1 MNILYL
7 IGNGF
12 DLNLGL
18 NTKLSH
24 VIDEIIKE
32 ETDNPDILKL
42 IENIIKYKDLWWS
55 DFELQLGQ
63 YTNKFNSETITS
75 YDNQYNYFVK
85 KIINLF
91 KKQEDRIDYQDNTS
105 FIAISFMKHIAAFY
119 NYLPDTSRQIV
130 INTMKKINEDENMHY
145 DFITFNYTSVL
156 DNFVKCSLIEYN
168 KNNYSTPI
176 PIKSQKVT
184 FHILQKIIHI
194 HGTLENGLVLGIDNT
209 EQIANRQL
217 AKNISFIPRI
227 VKLETIKA
235 LGQNS
240 AIEAKE
246 LIDNSNIIIA
256 FGLSIGITDKYWWNY
271 IISWLNKNKD
281 RQLIIFIY
289 DDKMDGTLNL
299 TKLNTIENAKKK
311 LFSVLDSSV
320 QTEYNTC
327 KERIHFIFEQ
337 KNMFKIEN
345 IFYPVKL
352 KREPLFDVNS
362 YNRYNLSQ
370 TLENITPKEIVIT
383 SKATKNIT
391 PEAIKKFN
399 DFTKKFRFIY
409 LLLPMLPIFYLLV

>member
-1 MNILYL
+1 LNILYM

-42 IENIIKYKDLWWS
+42 KENLIKYKDLWWS

-176 PIKSQKVT
+176 PIKS
-184 FHILQKIIHI
+184 
-194 HGTLENGLVLGIDNT
+194 
-209 EQIANRQL
+209 
-217 AKNISFIPRI
+217 
-227 VKLETIKA
+227 
-235 LGQNS
+235 
-240 AIEAKE
+240 
-246 LIDNSNIIIA
+246 
-256 FGLSIGITDKYWWNY
+256 
-271 IISWLNKNKD
+271 
-281 RQLIIFIY
+281 
-289 DDKMDGTLNL
+289 
-299 TKLNTIENAKKK
+299 
-311 LFSVLDSSV
+311 
-320 QTEYNTC
+320 
-327 KERIHFIFEQ
+327 
-337 KNMFKIEN
+337 
-345 IFYPVKL
+345 
-352 KREPLFDVNS
+352 
-362 YNRYNLSQ
+362 
-370 TLENITPKEIVIT
+370 
-383 SKATKNIT
+383 
-391 PEAIKKFN
+391 
-399 DFTKKFRFIY
+399 
-409 LLLPMLPIFYLLV
+409 

>member
-18 NTKLSH
+18 NTKLSN
-24 VIDEIIKE
+24 VVEKIIEEEIDNT
-32 ETDNPDILKL
+32 ETLKL
-42 IENIIKYKDLWWS
+42 KENLIKHKDLWWS

-63 YTNKFNSETITS
+63 YTKKFNSETITS

-91 KKQEDRIDYQDNTS
+91 RKQENRIDYQDNIS
-105 FIAISFMKHIAAFY
+105 FIATSFMKHIAAFY

-130 INTMKKINEDENMHY
+130 INTMKKINEDENMYY

-156 DNFVKCSLIEYN
+156 DNFIKCSLVEYN

-176 PIKSQKVT
+176 PIKSKKVT
-184 FHILQKIIHI
+184 FHILRKIIHI

-209 EQIANRQL
+209 EQIANKQL

-246 LIDNSNIIIA
+246 LIDNSKIIIA

-271 IISWLNKNKD
+271 IISWLNKNID
-281 RQLIIFIY
+281 RQFIIFIY
-289 DDKMDGTLNL
+289 DDKMDSTLNL
-299 TKLNTIENAKKK
+299 TKLNTIENARKK
-311 LFSVLDSSV
+311 LFSILDSSV
-320 QTEYNTC
+320 QAEYNTC

-370 TLENITPKEIVIT
+370 TLENITPKELNIVSQAI
-383 SKATKNIT
+383 KNIT
-391 PEAIKKFN
+391 PEAIKQINNLKN
-399 DFTKKFRFIY
+399 I
-409 LLLPMLPIFYLLV
+409 